1 MENSGQNL
9 GNHTRWHPPYHFVMM
24 PMLLIH
30 FLYSAYHLWQFPG
43 WDTVEGVMLAVA
55 LVMMGLFARLN
66 ALKAQDRVIRL
77 EEQLRFQRVL
87 PPAQANQANANLT
100 VPQYIALR
108 FASDSELSELTG
120 KVLSGSLP
128 GSADIKKAI
137 KNWRGDYARV

>member
-30 FLYSAYHLWQFPG
+30 FLYSAYHLWQYTG
-43 WDTVEGVMLAVA
+43 WDTLEGVMLAVA
-55 LVMMGLFARLN
+55 LVMLGLFARLN

-87 PPAQANQANANLT
+87 PAAQANQALTGIT
-100 VPQYIALR
+100 VPQHIALR
-108 FASDSELSELTG
+108 FASDAELSELVG
-120 KVLSGSLP
+120 KVLSGNLAAP
-128 GSADIKKAI
+128 DDIKKAI
-137 KNWRGDYARV
+137 KNWRGDYTRV